1 MPRRTAPRHAT
12 SEGLNVSSRCI
23 RNIRWRWR
31 AEGGYREMLAI
42 AIPLVVS
49 TSAWS
54 IQHFIDRMFLTW
66 YSKETVAAAM
76 PGGMASFAA
85 LSLFLGTAGYT
96 GTFVAQYSG
105 AKRDEQIGSVVWQGV
120 YVAIVAALVHLA
132 LIPLAGPFFRFVGHG
147 ADVMGNEVS
156 YFRILCVGAGP
167 AVASS
172 AMAGFFSGR
181 GKTWTVMAV
190 NLAGTAVN
198 LVLDYALI
206 FGNFGFPEMGIR
218 GAALATVIGT
228 VFGFL
233 LYGLLMALPA
243 NERRYRTFSAW
254 RLDVRLLRR
263 LIRFGLPN
271 GVQFFIDVAGFTAF
285 IMLVGRLGTDKLA
298 ATNIAMNVNTL
309 AFMPMIGVGI
319 AVSILTGQYL
329 GAERPNVAERA
340 TWSGFH
346 LTMVYMTSISAAYVF
361 LPGIF
366 IAPYAARMSPAE
378 VAALRPTLVVLLR
391 FIALY
396 SLFDGLNIIFASAI
410 KGAGDTRFVMR
421 MILLMSAGL
430 LVLPAYLALRV
441 FGRGLYTAW
450 AILTAYVIL
459 LGFVFLARFLAG
471 HWKSMRVIEPHLPP
485 ALPRTMAESPTAEV

>member
-1 MPRRTAPRHAT
+1 
-12 SEGLNVSSRCI
+12 VSSRCV

-42 AIPLVVS
+42 AIPLIVS

-54 IQHFIDRMFLTW
+54 VQHFVDRMFLTW
-66 YSKETVAAAM
+66 YSKEAVAAAM

-96 GTFVAQYSG
+96 GTFVAQYFG
-105 AKRDEQIGSVVWQGV
+105 AKRDDQIGPVVWQGV
-120 YVAIVAALVHLA
+120 YVSLVAALVHLA

-147 ADVMGNEVS
+147 PEVLGS
-156 YFRILCVGAGP
+156 EIAYFQILCLGAGP
-167 AVASS
+167 AVASN

-181 GKTWTVMAV
+181 GKTVMFV

-233 LYGLLMALPA
+233 LYCFLMALPA

-254 RLDVRLLRR
+254 RLDVPLLRR
-263 LIRFGLPN
+263 LIRYGFPN
-271 GVQFFIDVAGFTAF
+271 GMQFFIDVAGFTAF

-309 AFMPMIGVGI
+309 AFMPMIGFGI

-329 GAERPNVAERA
+329 GAERPNVAERS

-346 LTMVYMTSISAAYVF
+346 LTMIYMTSISAAYVF
-361 LPGIF
+361 LPGMF
-366 IAPYAARMSPAE
+366 IAPYAARMSPEE

-421 MILLMSAGL
+421 MILLMSTGV

-450 AILTAYVIL
+450 AILSAYVIL

-471 HWKSMRVIEPHLPP
+471 QWKSMRVIEPHLPP
-485 ALPRTMAESPTAEV
+485 ALPPTMAESPTAEV

>member
-1 MPRRTAPRHAT
+1 
-12 SEGLNVSSRCI
+12 
-23 RNIRWRWR
+23 
-31 AEGGYREMLAI
+31 MLAI
-42 AIPLVVS
+42 AIPLIVS
-49 TSAWS
+49 TGAWS
-54 IQHFIDRMFLTW
+54 VQQFVDRMFLAW
-66 YSKETVAAAM
+66 YSKDAVAAAM
-76 PGGMASFAA
+76 PAGMASFAA

-96 GTFVAQYSG
+96 GTFVAQNFG
-105 AKRDEQIGSVVWQGV
+105 ARRDEQIGPVVWQGV
-120 YVAIVAALVHLA
+120 YVAVVAAIVQLA

-147 ADVMGNEVS
+147 PEVLRDEVS
-156 YFRILCVGAGP
+156 YFQVLCLGAGP
-167 AVASS
+167 AVASN

-190 NLAGTAVN
+190 NVAGTAVN

-206 FGNFGFPEMGIR
+206 FGNFGFPEMGIS

-228 VFGFL
+228 SFGFL
-233 LYGLLMALPA
+233 LYCSLLALPA
-243 NERRYRTFSAW
+243 NERRYRTLSAW
-254 RLDVRLLRR
+254 RPDWHLLRR
-263 LIRFGLPN
+263 LTRYGLPN
-271 GVQFFIDVAGFTAF
+271 GVQFFIDLAGFTAF

-319 AVSILTGQYL
+319 AVSILVGQYL

-346 LTMVYMTSISAAYVF
+346 LTMLYMASISAAYVL
-361 LPGIF
+361 LPGLF
-366 IAPYAARMSPAE
+366 IAPYAARMSPE
-378 VAALRPTLVVLLR
+378 QVAALRPTLVVLLR
-391 FIALY
+391 FIAFY
-396 SLFDGLNIIFASAI
+396 SLFDSMNIVFSSAI
-410 KGAGDTRFVMR
+410 KGAGDTRYVMR
-421 MILLMSAGL
+421 MILLMSLGV
-430 LVLPAYLALRV
+430 LVLPSYLALHV

-471 HWKSMRVIEPHLPP
+471 HWRSMRVIEPQSPP